1 MNPKMIIDPDKP
13 PLRLEYVAPDSL
25 EDNPKNW
32 RSHPEFQMDALK
44 GLLAEAGWAGALLYN
59 ESTGRLI
66 DGHARKELAI
76 ARKLPL
82 IPVLIGSWSVQEEAK
97 ILAAL
102 DPIAALAEAMPVQ
115 LDAILREIDT
125 GDEGM
130 QMLMSKLAEEAKLI
144 PKDCE
149 SGSDSE
155 PEGGAEDDGP
165 GDDEVFALKVM
176 CQSERSRNDV
186 RNWLKSQGI
195 TSVDM

>member
-1 MNPKMIIDPDKP
+1 MNPKMIINPDNL

-76 ARKLPL
+76 ARNLPL
-82 IPVLIGSWSVQEEAK
+82 IPVLIGRWSVQEEAK

-115 LDAILREIDT
+115 LDSILREIDT

-130 QMLMSKLAEEAKLI
+130 QMLLSKLAEEAKLI
-144 PKDCE
+144 PRDCE
-149 SGSDSE
+149 SGSDG
-155 PEGGAEDDGP
+155 EGDDAEDCGP
-165 GDDEVFALKVM
+165 GDDEVFTLKVM
-176 CQSERSRNDV
+176 CQSEQSRNDV

-195 TSVDM
+195 ASVDM